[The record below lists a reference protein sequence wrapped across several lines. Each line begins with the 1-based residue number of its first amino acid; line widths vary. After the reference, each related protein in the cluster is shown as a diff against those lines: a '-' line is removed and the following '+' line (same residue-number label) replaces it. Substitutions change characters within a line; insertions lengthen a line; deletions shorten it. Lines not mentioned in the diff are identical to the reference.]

1 MPRQTFV
8 FSMPL
13 EVAPD
18 KKQISLHQSEE
29 AIDQKKSSFPEQG
42 TTSQEQDK
50 DATDKK
56 KTNSTEQGMTSKVAA
71 DKNQVSSPEQYDKKT
86 SSPSDKK
93 EVSSQDRCNTSKNA
107 TEQKQKRKS
116 SPKQCTTS
124 KVAGDQTNDC
134 STTDTTN
141 VSVVHDHVCI
151 T

>member
-8 FSMPL
+8 LPMPL
-13 EVAPD
+13 GVASD
-18 KKQISLHQSEE
+18 KKQISLSHQSEE

-56 KTNSTEQGMTSKVAA
+56 KTNSPEQGMTSKVAA

-86 SSPSDKK
+86 SDKK
-93 EVSSQDRCNTSKNA
+93 EVSSQDQCNTSKNA

-116 SPKQCTTS
+116 SPKQYTTS
-124 KVAGDQTNDC
+124 KVADQANDC
-134 STTDTTN
+134 STTETTN
-141 VSVVHDHVCI
+141 VSD
-151 T
+151 